1 MVTTSRIAVFSR
13 FTLPTTDHACAIGTL
28 RAADRIGGSE
38 KGRCRRGSGSGS
50 EEQQFHDGNRDR
62 R

>member
-38 KGRCRRGSGSGS
+38 KGRCRRGSGS
-50 EEQQFHDGNRDR
+50 EKEQFHDGDRDR